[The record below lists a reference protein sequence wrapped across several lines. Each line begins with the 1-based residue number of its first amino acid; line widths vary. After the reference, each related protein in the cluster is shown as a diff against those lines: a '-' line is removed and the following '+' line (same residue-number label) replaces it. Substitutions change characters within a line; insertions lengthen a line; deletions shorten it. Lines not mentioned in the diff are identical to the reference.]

1 MEEPKYKKENDR
13 LQIIKYIILAA
24 LTGTRIKEDQLVNI
38 SDYLPK
44 LQYNIELKLKGN
56 HMEKKLIG
64 IQVNK
69 REVAQIEKINVDLDF
84 TFVDGVLQN
93 GEEIITIGEL
103 YGYVKSEEDKDIE
116 ESLDKEDYGKYKY
129 FPHEYAEFLIRLGK
143 KFKLDTQQKIKAKK
157 LYG

>member
-1 MEEPKYKKENDR
+1 
-13 LQIIKYIILAA
+13 
-24 LTGTRIKEDQLVNI
+24 
-38 SDYLPK
+38 
-44 LQYNIELKLKGN
+44 
-56 HMEKKLIG
+56 MEKKLIG

-116 ESLDKEDYGKYKY
+116 ESLDKEDSLKDDNFDG
-129 FPHEYAEFLIRLGK
+129 
-143 KFKLDTQQKIKAKK
+143 Q
-157 LYG
+157 